1 MYCNK
6 DRAICGGGLGMRLAI
21 AYSERP
27 ENEATDGFQG
37 MWLHF
42 QGGVHLVQVCK
53 SIDKK
58 VLH

>member
-1 MYCNK
+1 
-6 DRAICGGGLGMRLAI
+6 MRLAI